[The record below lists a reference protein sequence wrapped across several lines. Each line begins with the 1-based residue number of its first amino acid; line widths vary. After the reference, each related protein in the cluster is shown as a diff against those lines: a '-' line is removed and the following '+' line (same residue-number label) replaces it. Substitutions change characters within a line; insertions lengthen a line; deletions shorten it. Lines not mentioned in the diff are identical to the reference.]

1 MATVSCGAH
10 CSEAGYLKEGILG
23 GAFNFKV
30 ASAWASVRSEK
41 IQLSVLLPSGES
53 VDDWLEA
60 SSSMTHSWPQFL
72 SISPHCKRHVAPK
85 NLHVLRRAVKGRH
98 LWRSLRPQWSFLS
111 HGLYPTGPGNYSR
124 AALRK
129 TSLVT
134 AFITR
139 VEKFFGNRCLLDRI
153 KSQYELRG
161 KNKSSLGSPV
171 NGLGLVSLA
180 SPRRKQWSD

>member
-10 CSEAGYLKEGILG
+10 CSEAGYLKEGILR

-53 VDDWLEA
+53 VDDWLGL
-60 SSSMTHSWPQFL
+60 QFL
-72 SISPHCKRHVAPK
+72 SISRHCKRHVAPK
-85 NLHVLRRAVKGRH
+85 DLHALRGAVRGRH
-98 LWRSLRPQWSFLS
+98 VWRPLRPQWSFLS
-111 HGLYPTGPGNYSR
+111 HHLYATGPGNYSR

-139 VEKFFGNRCLLDRI
+139 VEKFFGNRCWTESRVSTSCVARTSQFYVLL
-153 KSQYELRG
+153 
-161 KNKSSLGSPV
+161 
-171 NGLGLVSLA
+171 
-180 SPRRKQWSD
+180 

>member
-10 CSEAGYLKEGILG
+10 CSEAGYLKEGILR

-60 SSSMTHSWPQFL
+60 SSNMTHSWPQFL

-85 NLHVLRRAVKGRH
+85 DLHALRGAVRGRH
-98 LWRSLRPQWSFLS
+98 VWRPLRPQWSFLS
-111 HGLYPTGPGNYSR
+111 HHLYATGLETIQEQPLGKLLWSPHSLPGWRSSSGIVVGPNQESVQ
-124 AALRK
+124 AAWQ
-129 TSLVT
+129 
-134 AFITR
+134 
-139 VEKFFGNRCLLDRI
+139 E
-153 KSQYELRG
+153 Q
-161 KNKSSLGSPV
+161 V
-171 NGLGLVSLA
+171 NFMFSCKWYGLVSLA